1 MSYIGTIP
9 KDTFTTGLVDRFTS
23 TTGTTV
29 TLTHEISSKNDIIVF
44 VNFVKQDSTN
54 YSVGGTGNKT
64 LTLGGTLVSSDIV
77 EVHYLNKVFG
87 TQQPSAN
94 SVGVTELNVSEGT
107 SGQALTTNGSGTLSF
122 STISAGITEADT
134 WRVNTNFNPSTGTQV
149 INANWERDD
158 TDGYGLLGSG
168 MTESS
173 GIFSFPSTG
182 YYLVMFNILAS
193 HTSTNHYTTGAIQ
206 YTSNNSSY
214 DAASETNFSLFA
226 DGSRYFSTGYTQKIF
241 DITDISNHKIRFTTD
256 IQASG
261 VRIDG
266 SSGSSHTN
274 AIFIKLGN
282 T

>member
-1 MSYIGTIP
+1 MSYIGTAP

-94 SVGVTELNVSEGT
+94 SVGVTELNLSEGT

-122 STISAGITEADT
+122 SSVASTNGITMVDH
-134 WRVNTNFNPSTGTQV
+134 WRVTSSFTLNSPTDITSNLARFSG
-149 INANWERDD
+149 
-158 TDGYGLLGSG
+158 DGYGGIGTG

-173 GIFSFPSTG
+173 GVFTFPSTG
-182 YYLVMFNILAS
+182 IYYVTMKAIGRGNSQASNFVGCSIRTTTDGGSNYSNFSFANNDTAYGAS
-193 HTSTNHYTTGAIQ
+193 HFSAFTQAVIDVTDTSQVKVLFRYD
-206 YTSNNSSY
+206 SDNSSIFDN
-214 DAASETNFSLFA
+214 DATQ
-226 DGSRYFSTGYTQKIF
+226 GYTQMTF
-241 DITDISNHKIRFTTD
+241 IR
-256 IQASG
+256 
-261 VRIDG
+261 
-266 SSGSSHTN
+266 
-274 AIFIKLGN
+274 LGD

>member
-1 MSYIGTIP
+1 
-9 KDTFTTGLVDRFTS
+9 
-23 TTGTTV
+23 
-29 TLTHEISSKNDIIVF
+29 
-44 VNFVKQDSTN
+44 
-54 YSVGGTGNKT
+54 
-64 LTLGGTLVSSDIV
+64 
-77 EVHYLNKVFG
+77 
-87 TQQPSAN
+87 
-94 SVGVTELNVSEGT
+94 
-107 SGQALTTNGSGTLSF
+107 
-122 STISAGITEADT
+122 
-134 WRVNTNFNPSTGTQV
+134 
-149 INANWERDD
+149 
-158 TDGYGLLGSG
+158 
-168 MTESS
+168 
-173 GIFSFPSTG
+173 
-182 YYLVMFNILAS
+182 MFNILAS

>member
-1 MSYIGTIP
+1 MSYIGTTP